1 MEESGDLGLVG
12 IAYDKGD
19 ARERGDFFGGALG
32 ITAGYEDASGWIGR
46 VDFSDGVA
54 GLGVSGGGDC
64 ASVENHHVG

>member
-12 IAYDKGD
+12 VANDEGY
-19 ARERGDFFGGALG
+19 AWENRDFFGGALG

-64 ASVENHHVG
+64 TSVENHDVG